1 MPEIS
6 LSPLRMIRSI
16 EIQLDEFLDRVSE
29 TAMVLEE
36 GVRAYVD
43 RGLCEEVDTKLQRMR
58 EVKTEGAA
66 LRRSI
71 ETALYT
77 EMLIPDARGDVMRL
91 LNDMQKLMDK
101 MKDFFLEMT
110 IRHPEMQDEFGRDFK
125 ELVAAVV
132 RCVEQTVMAARTFF
146 RNPRGVRDCLHKI
159 SHYEEEA
166 DDIAIRMKTRLFNE
180 ERDLSEKFL
189 FAEAVRVIDRVADSA
204 KDVGE
209 RLAIFA
215 IKRTL

>member
-1 MPEIS
+1 MPEFS
-6 LSPLRMIRSI
+6 LSPLRMIRTI
-16 EIQLDEFLDRVSE
+16 ENQLDAFLDRVSE
-29 TAMVLEE
+29 TGMILEE
-36 GVRAYVD
+36 GVRCYVD
-43 RGLCEEVDTKLQRMR
+43 EGNCCEVGTKLQRMR
-58 EVKTEGAA
+58 EVKTEGAE

-91 LNDMQKLMDK
+91 LSDMQKLMDR
-101 MKDFFLEMT
+101 MKDFFLELT
-110 IRHPEMQDEFGRDFK
+110 IRHPDMPYEFGQDFK

-132 RCVEQTVMAARTFF
+132 KCVEQTVVAARTFF
-146 RNPRGVRDCLHKI
+146 RDPRGVRDCLHKI
-159 SHYEEEA
+159 AHYEEEA
-166 DDIAIRMKTRLFNE
+166 DTIAIRMKTRLFDSDE
-180 ERDLSEKFL
+180 DLSRKYMFSD
-189 FAEAVRVIDRVADSA
+189 AVRVIDTVADTA

>member
-1 MPEIS
+1 MSEFS

-16 EIQLDEFLDRVSE
+16 ENQLDEFLDRVSE
-29 TAMVLEE
+29 TGMVLEE

-43 RGLCEEVDTKLQRMR
+43 RGLSEEVETKLQRMR
-58 EVKTEGAA
+58 EVKTEGAE

-91 LNDMQKLMDK
+91 LSDMQKLMDR

-110 IRHPEMQDEFGRDFK
+110 IRHPKMPPEFGRDFK

-132 RCVEQTVMAARTFF
+132 KCVEQTVVAARTFF
-146 RNPRGVRDCLHKI
+146 RDPRGVRDCLHKI
-159 SHYEEEA
+159 GHYEEEA
-166 DDIAIRMKTRLFNE
+166 DNIAIRMKTRLFDSDGE
-180 ERDLSEKFL
+180 LSEKFL
-189 FAEAVRVIDRVADSA
+189 FAEAVRVIDRVADTA